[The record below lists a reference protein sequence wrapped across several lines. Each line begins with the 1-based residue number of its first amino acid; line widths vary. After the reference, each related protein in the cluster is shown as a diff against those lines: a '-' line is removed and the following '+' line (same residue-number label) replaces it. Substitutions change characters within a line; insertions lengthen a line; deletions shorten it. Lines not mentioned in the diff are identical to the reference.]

1 MRIANH
7 RWRKTGGMK
16 QPVQPTETANNSKD
30 DTINEAGLIA
40 FLAGGDETEATEE
53 AEETEEEPEE
63 ETETDE
69 VEETETEAEETE
81 EEAEAQ
87 GLDLDNLTEEE
98 WDAIRAKL
106 KSGAAA
112 RIGKLTAQLKAKE
125 ETISALKTAQ
135 PQQAPAP
142 EEVQSRFLEGIES
155 VEDLTAKVS
164 ELKKLG
170 KETARLLLDHED
182 YGPNDIIEV
191 GEKKFTK
198 RQLRALDLEVRE
210 TLDEAVPFK
219 SSQLHR
225 SALLEQEAIK
235 VEAKLKEEVKELDD
249 EESPIAKGFKE
260 LTALPVYQKIIN
272 SDPEAKVFLPYLV
285 GHALRSIHGKTAKAI
300 QPVTAAKT
308 PKAKPPGTPS
318 SVAAGSPKADKSG
331 GAKMRERAEQTG
343 SREDLE
349 KYLESIL

>member
-1 MRIANH
+1 
-7 RWRKTGGMK
+7 MK
-16 QPVQPTETANNSKD
+16 NQVQPSETAKNSKD
-30 DTINEAGLIA
+30 DTTSESDLIA
-40 FLAGGDETEATEE
+40 FLAGGDESEATEE

-63 ETETDE
+63 ETETE
-69 VEETETEAEETE
+69 EAEAETEEEETE
-81 EEAEAQ
+81 EEPEETQ
-87 GLDLDNLTEEE
+87 GIDLDNLTEEE

-112 RIGKLTAQLKAKE
+112 RIGKLTAKLKAQEEALNQLK
-125 ETISALKTAQ
+125 SAQ

-142 EEVQSRFLEGIES
+142 EEVSSRFLEGIDTTEA
-155 VEDLTAKVS
+155 LTAKVS

-191 GEKKFTK
+191 GERKFTK

-210 TLDEAVPFK
+210 ALDEAVPYK
-219 SSQLHR
+219 ASQLHR
-225 SALLEQEAIK
+225 KTVLDQEAVKI
-235 VEAKLKEEVKELDD
+235 EAKLREEVKELED
-249 EESPIAKGFKE
+249 EESPVAKGFAE
-260 LTALPVYQKIIN
+260 LTASPVYQKIIK
-272 SDPEAKVFLPYLV
+272 SDPEAKVFMPYLV

-308 PKAKPPGTPS
+308 PKAKPPGAPS
-318 SVAAGSPKADKSG
+318 SVAAGSPKSDKTS

>member
-1 MRIANH
+1 
-7 RWRKTGGMK
+7 MK
-16 QPVQPTETANNSKD
+16 DPVQPSETAKNSKD
-30 DTINEAGLIA
+30 DTTSESDLIA
-40 FLAGGDETEATEE
+40 FLAGGDESEATEE
-53 AEETEEEPEE
+53 AEETEAEPEE
-63 ETETDE
+63 ETEAEE
-69 VEETETEAEETE
+69 VEETETEEEETE
-81 EEAEAQ
+81 EEAE
-87 GLDLDNLTEEE
+87 GTEGIDLDNLTEEE

-112 RIGKLTAQLKAKE
+112 RIGKLTAKLKAQEEALNQLKA
-125 ETISALKTAQ
+125 AQ

-142 EEVQSRFLEGIES
+142 EEVTSRFLEGIDTTEA
-155 VEDLTAKVS
+155 LTAKVS

-191 GEKKFTK
+191 GERKFTK

-210 TLDEAVPFK
+210 TLDEAVPYK
-219 SSQLHR
+219 ASQLHR
-225 SALLEQEAIK
+225 KTVLDQEAVKI
-235 VEAKLKEEVKELDD
+235 EAKLREEVKELEDA
-249 EESPIAKGFKE
+249 ESPVAKGFAE
-260 LTALPVYQKIIN
+260 LTASPVYQKIIQ
-272 SDPEAKVFLPYLV
+272 SDPEAKVFMPYLV

-308 PKAKPPGTPS
+308 PKAKPPGSPS

>member
-1 MRIANH
+1 
-7 RWRKTGGMK
+7 MK
-16 QPVQPTETANNSKD
+16 EPVQPTETANNSKD
-30 DTINEAGLIA
+30 DTISEAGLIA
-40 FLAGGDETEATEE
+40 FLAGGDDTEATEE
-53 AEETEEEPEE
+53 AEETEEETEE
-63 ETETDE
+63 ESEPEE
-69 VEETETEAEETE
+69 VEETETEEEETE
-81 EEAEAQ
+81 DETEEAQ

-112 RIGKLTAQLKAKE
+112 RIGKLTAQLKAKD

-135 PQQAPAP
+135 PQQSPPP
-142 EEVQSRFLEGIES
+142 EEVSSRFLEGIDTTEA
-155 VEDLTAKVS
+155 LTAKVS

-210 TLDEAVPFK
+210 TLDEAVPYK

-225 SALLEQEAIK
+225 AELLTQEAVK
-235 VEAKLKEEVKELDD
+235 VEAKLKEEVRELSD
-249 EESPIAKGFKE
+249 EESPVAKGFAE
-260 LTALPVYQKIIN
+260 LTASPVYLKIIN
-272 SDPEAKVFLPYLV
+272 SDPEAKVFMPYLV
-285 GHALRSIHGKTAKAI
+285 GHALRSIHGKATKAI

-308 PKAKPPGTPS
+308 PKAKPPGQPS
-318 SVAAGSPKADKSG
+318 SVAAGSPKDAKTG

>member
-1 MRIANH
+1 
-7 RWRKTGGMK
+7 MK

-30 DTINEAGLIA
+30 DTTSESDLIA

-53 AEETEEEPEE
+53 AEETEEETEESTETEEVEAEAETETEEE
-63 ETETDE
+63 ETE
-69 VEETETEAEETE
+69 A
-81 EEAEAQ
+81 EAEAQ

-98 WDAIRAKL
+98 WEIVRAKL

-112 RIGKLTAQLKAKE
+112 RISKLTAQLKAKE
-125 ETISALKTAQ
+125 ETISALKTTQ

-142 EEVQSRFLEGIES
+142 EEVTSRFLKGIET
-155 VEDLTAKVS
+155 VESLTAKVS

-182 YGPNDIIEV
+182 YGSNDIIEV
-191 GEKKFTK
+191 GEQKFTK
-198 RQLRALDLEVRE
+198 RQLRTLDLEVRE

-225 SALLEQEAIK
+225 AELLKQEAVK
-235 VEAKLKEEVKELDD
+235 VEAKLKEEVRELSD
-249 EESPIAKGFKE
+249 EESPVAKGFAE
-260 LTALPVYQKIIN
+260 LTASPVYLKIVN
-272 SDPEAKVFLPYLV
+272 SDPEARVFMPYLV
-285 GHALRSIHGKTAKAI
+285 GHALRSIHGKATKAI

-308 PKAKPPGTPS
+308 PKAKPPGSPS
-318 SVAAGSPKADKSG
+318 SVAAGSPKDAKTSG
-331 GAKMRERAEQTG
+331 SKMRERAEQTG